1 MINKKKIVALI
12 PARSGS
18 KGLKNKNIL
27 NLKGNP
33 LIHYPITAAKDSL
46 YVDRIIVS
54 TDSEKI
60 ADIAKTHGAEVPFL
74 RPLNLASDTTTS
86 SEVIIH
92 MLETLNTEL
101 ADFEYLIL
109 LEPTSPLT
117 TGNDIDRALI
127 ELDSNNKFTALT
139 SVAKIESNHPEYC
152 LSINDNKI
160 QPYKGKFPGK
170 AMRRQEIEDL
180 YFLDGSLYL
189 SRIKNFIKTKSFY
202 HEKTLPFIVPYW
214 KSFEIDTYL
223 DLVCIEAIMNN
234 IDKIQVQND

>member
-117 TGNDIDRALI
+117 TGNDIDRKISKKIKLI
-127 ELDSNNKFTALT
+127 KISKLWSNINRRLFF
-139 SVAKIESNHPEYC
+139 IIC
-152 LSINDNKI
+152 SIKLFFACV
-160 QPYKGKFPGK
+160 KLKK
-170 AMRRQEIEDL
+170 APH
-180 YFLDGSLYL
+180 
-189 SRIKNFIKTKSFY
+189 N
-202 HEKTLPFIVPYW
+202 
-214 KSFEIDTYL
+214 
-223 DLVCIEAIMNN
+223 
-234 IDKIQVQND
+234 

>member
-1 MINKKKIVALI
+1 MINKKKVVALI

-33 LIHYPITAAKDSL
+33 LIYYPITAAKDSS

-60 ADIAKTHGAEVPFL
+60 ADIAKSHGAEVPFL
-74 RPLNLASDTTTS
+74 RPLNLASDTTIS
-86 SEVIIH
+86 SDVIIH
-92 MLETLNTEL
+92 MLETLKNEL
-101 ADFEYLIL
+101 IDFEYLIL

-117 TGNDIDRALI
+117 TGDDIDRALI
-127 ELDSNNKFTALT
+127 KLDSNNAYTALT
-139 SVAKIESNHPEYC
+139 SVSKIESNHPEYC
-152 LSINDNKI
+152 LSINDDKI
-160 QPYKGKFPGK
+160 QPYKGKFPRK
-170 AMRRQEIEDL
+170 TMRRQEIEDL
-180 YFLDGSLYL
+180 YFLDGSFYL
-189 SRIKNFIKTKSFY
+189 SRIEDFIKTKSFY

-234 IDKIQVQND
+234 IDTIKAKND

>member
-1 MINKKKIVALI
+1 MFNKKKIVALI

-27 NLKGNP
+27 SLKGNP

-92 MLETLNTEL
+92 MLEVLNTEL

-117 TGNDIDRALI
+117 TGDDIDRALI

-139 SVAKIESNHPEYC
+139 SVSKIESSHPEYC
-152 LSINDNKI
+152 LSIDDNKI

-170 AMRRQEIEDL
+170 SMRRQEIEDL

-189 SRIKNFIKTKSFY
+189 SRIKDFIKTKSFY

-223 DLVCIEAIMNN
+223 DLICIEAIMNN
-234 IDKIQVQND
+234 IDEIQVKND